1 MEDGWKDDA
10 DKLKQAAAVK
20 AQDEA
25 QHEAQNEATNQ
36 VPIEAPE
43 ADLRSAQFSQF
54 AARLYQARPAV
65 EQYVRSAS
73 GAPLGA
79 EGRDDLVAR
88 FDVHYQAALGASAGS
103 SHQAPGGDSDAR
115 YRALCAAL
123 RYLRDDVF
131 CQLMERDLNGQATLD
146 EVTHTMSAL
155 AEFAVGRALRT
166 IEADMTVLF
175 GAPLAES
182 SQAPLTLG
190 VIGMGK
196 LGGRELNVSSDIDLI
211 FVYEEDGQTAGGQR
225 AAIDN
230 HDFFT
235 RVGRKLIAA
244 LTERTAEGYVFR
256 VDMRLRPNG
265 DSGPLVCSLAMLEEY
280 FYVQGREWERYAWI
294 KSRLLPNQNPAHRR
308 LSAHLGRL
316 VRPFVFRRYLDFGV
330 IDAIRSLHEQ
340 IAQEARRRA
349 LLRPELSDDVKLG
362 RGGIREIEFGAQVFQ
377 LVRGGQDAGLRIR
390 PTLGVL
396 AHAAKRGLIGEENVA
411 ALTHAYTFLRQLEHR
426 LQYADDA
433 QTHAMPIDADARQRL
448 AASLNFT
455 DYATLHREL
464 ERHRSIVER
473 EFNQIFVQSGRVG
486 EGAAG
491 GAGAAGVA
499 ATAPPVQHVEIT
511 SLWSEALFDT
521 RVKGELSEAD
531 HAAAALGYAPDIVG
545 RLRATRMS
553 LRYLQ
558 LPAQSKTRFDALVLR
573 AIDAARQ
580 PCIDG
585 TVHRN
590 GGGDAAG
597 RTGAAASAAIA
608 GAEGAGA
615 GRPTALDASAASAAL
630 SRLLDFLERIGGRS
644 AYLALLTEYPAALQR
659 VLSVLGNSQWAA
671 RYLISHPQLLDE
683 LLDGDAIDA
692 PFDWQKFG
700 EELRATLRASDGP
713 EQQMDQLRHAQHA
726 EVFRILLRELAGRID
741 VETVGDRLSELA
753 DAVLS
758 VTLEAVWRSIK
769 DRPMLDG
776 DLPAFAIVAYGKLGG
791 KELGYV
797 SDLDLIFLF
806 DVTADP
812 ARDPASATSD
822 DLAEVYTRLAR
833 RLVTW
838 MTTAT
843 GAGQLYDIDLRLR
856 PNGSSGLMVTPLDG
870 FRRYQTRP
878 AGEANTAWVWE
889 HQAITRA
896 RFCAGDARIGAAF
909 EAIRATVVTA
919 ERQAAPLAG
928 EIVAMRERA
937 REGHAHRTGLFDL
950 KHDRGGMV
958 DIEFIVQYLVLL
970 HAAHHPT
977 LIDNLGNIALLKICA
992 TLNILTLQEADTVGA
1007 AYRRYRALQHRLRLD
1022 GISDARVPAEAVA
1035 AETGAVRALWERI
1048 FSPFGP
1054 FHALDFGAGG
1064 AKSPPER

>member
-1 MEDGWKDDA
+1 MEDGRKDGA
-10 DKLKQAAAVK
+10 DMPK
-20 AQDEA
+20 ASDEA
-25 QHEAQNEATNQ
+25 EKPQKPAAR
-36 VPIEAPE
+36 
-43 ADLRSAQFSQF
+43 LRSALFSPF
-54 AARLYQARPAV
+54 AARLYQARPDV
-65 EQYVRSAS
+65 EQYVLSAAD
-73 GAPLGA
+73 APLTP
-79 EGRDDLVAR
+79 EDLASR
-88 FDVHYQAALGASAGS
+88 FDWH
-103 SHQAPGGDSDAR
+103 HQAVLQKSPQASSADSDVR
-115 YRALCAAL
+115 HRALCAAL
-123 RYLRDDVF
+123 RYLRADVF
-131 CQLMERDLNGQATLD
+131 CHVMERDLSGQATLD

-155 AEFAVGRALRT
+155 AEFAVGRALRA

-211 FVYEEDGQTAGGQR
+211 FVYEEEGQTAGGQR
-225 AAIDN
+225 AAIEN

-265 DSGPLVCSLAMLEEY
+265 DSGPLACSLAMLEEY

-294 KSRLLPNQNPAHRR
+294 KSRLLPSLSTNLSTSVTPSSADAVFPAPTSQATSQATSIGTAQPTPTSTPTSTPASQNAAHRR

-340 IAQEARRRA
+340 IAHEARRRA
-349 LLRPELSDDVKLG
+349 LLRPELSDDIKLG

-396 AHAAKRGLIGEENVA
+396 AHAAKRDLIGTENVT

-433 QTHAMPIDADARQRL
+433 QTHAMPVEAGARQRL
-448 AASLNFT
+448 AASMDFT
-455 DYATLHREL
+455 DYASLHREL
-464 ERHRSIVER
+464 ERHRGIVER
-473 EFNQIFVQSGRVG
+473 EFNQIFDQTGRD
-486 EGAAG
+486 AANG
-491 GAGAAGVA
+491 GHGGIAGS
-499 ATAPPVQHVEIT
+499 VQHAAIT
-511 SLWSEALFDT
+511 SLWSDALFDT
-521 RVKGELSEAD
+521 PAKGEQGEAD
-531 HAAAALGYAPDIVG
+531 QAAESLGYAPDIVG

-580 PCIDG
+580 PFADG
-585 TVHRN
+585 MAHLDATL
-590 GGGDAAG
+590 DAAARVG
-597 RTGAAASAAIA
+597 
-608 GAEGAGA
+608 
-615 GRPTALDASAASAAL
+615 ASAAL

-644 AYLALLTEYPAALQR
+644 AYLSLLTEYPAALQR

-683 LLDGDAIDA
+683 LLDGRAIDA
-692 PFDWQKFG
+692 PFDWQKFADD
-700 EELRATLRASDGP
+700 LRTTLRASDGP

-741 VETVGDRLSELA
+741 IETVGDRLSELA

-769 DRPMLDG
+769 DRPMLVG
-776 DLPAFAIVAYGKLGG
+776 DVPAFAIVAYGKLGG

-806 DVTADP
+806 DAAADAVVDAEVTATSTATP
-812 ARDPASATSD
+812 TGPTSD

-896 RFCAGDARIGAAF
+896 RFCAGDARIGASF
-909 EAIRATVVTA
+909 ESIRATVVAA

-970 HAAHHPT
+970 HAAHHPA

-992 TLNILTLQEADTVGA
+992 ALNILTPQEAETVGA

-1022 GISDARVPAEAVA
+1022 GISVARVPAESVA

-1054 FHALDFGAGG
+1054 SHALDFGAGG
-1064 AKSPPER
+1064 AKVV